1 MKGRVILL
9 DKIDGRDAAALM
21 VDGELVDLVVD
32 PLDLTRPRPGAIY
45 RGVLERPM
53 KGQGGAFVR
62 LPDGQKGFLRQ
73 IKGLTPGSPMLVQVV
88 SHAEGGKA
96 SPVTDRLLFKSRFAI
111 VTPGAPGLNIARSI
125 REEEDRAR
133 LRFLAEDV
141 MAGVEDR
148 FGAIVRSA
156 AGAAQEDAVAEDL
169 AQMRALAEAVSAD
182 LDGAP
187 ELLVDAPDA
196 DDLAWRDWSDP
207 KPDAVVETPGCFA
220 EHGVLEMVDDLRGPR
235 VVSGAQAAWY
245 IEPTRALVAVD
256 VNTGGDTSL
265 AAGLKANLDVAGDL
279 PRQLRLRGLGGQI
292 VIDFAPMPKKDR
304 RILEDALR
312 RAIRADGIETALVG
326 WTPLG
331 HYELQRKRERLP
343 LVEALRT

>member
-9 DKIDGRDAAALM
+9 DKVDGRDAAALM

-45 RGVLERPM
+45 RGVLDRPM
-53 KGQGGAFVR
+53 KGQGGAFVS
-62 LPDGQKGFLRQ
+62 LPDGHKGFLRQ
-73 IKGLTPGSPMLVQVV
+73 IKGLTPGDPILVQVV

-125 REEEDRAR
+125 RDDEDRAR

-141 MAGVEDR
+141 MDGAADG
-148 FGAIVRSA
+148 FGAILRSA
-156 AGAAQEDAVAEDL
+156 AGGAEEEAVADDL
-169 AQMRALAEAVSAD
+169 SRMRQLAEAVSGD
-182 LDGAP
+182 LDGPP

-207 KPDAVVETPGCFA
+207 DPDEVIEVPGCFA
-220 EHGVLEMVDDLRGPR
+220 DHGVLDLIDDLRSPR

-343 LVEALRT
+343 LLEALRT